1 MRAIEIILSRK
12 SKVIYLDDFSGLSF
26 HHPHISPNMLSV
38 PIGGK
43 LVETLARILR
53 GKMTTAKYLDMSCNA
68 GQTITYADYIG
79 QSIADI
85 LITPVGSRVMCPS
98 YGAGA

>member
-1 MRAIEIILSRK
+1 
-12 SKVIYLDDFSGLSF
+12 
-26 HHPHISPNMLSV
+26 
-38 PIGGK
+38 
-43 LVETLARILR
+43 
-53 GKMTTAKYLDMSCNA
+53 MTTAKYLDMSCNA